1 MNMKNV
7 TIALS
12 GAFDPVNVGHIRMF
26 YGAQNFGKVIIILNS
41 DKWTINKKGFVL
53 MPWNERK
60 EILMSIK
67 GIHDVVPVDDKD
79 GTVCE
84 ALKRIKPTV
93 FGNGGFRTVH
103 NTPERNLCNELQ
115 IACVWGI
122 GGGEKDSYSNE
133 LIDKIFNVKKNNLQ
147 CKK

>member
-1 MNMKNV
+1 
-7 TIALS
+7 
-12 GAFDPVNVGHIRMF
+12 DE
-26 YGAQNFGKVIIILNS
+26 
-41 DKWTINKKGFVL
+41 WTIKKKGFVL

-67 GIHDVVPVDDKD
+67 GIHDVISVDDSD

-84 ALKRIKPTV
+84 ALKKLKPTV
-93 FGNGGFRTVH
+93 FGNGGFRTVS
-103 NTPERNLCNELQ
+103 NTPERKLCHELG

-133 LIDKIFNVKKNNLQ
+133 LIDKIFNIKKQKRINMS
-147 CKK
+147 KF